1 MADATTIKEFLVA
14 LGFETTGKKEFEATV
29 TSVTTRVVALGA
41 AAAAT
46 AATITASV
54 AAIAN
59 DLEKLYYAS
68 KRTGATVE
76 NLQAIGYAAS
86 QMGSDAGAAMTVVEN
101 LARLLRNS
109 PGGEGLLKNIG
120 IQTRDASGGLR
131 DTVEMLGDL
140 GERFAKMPYY
150 KANAYAQ
157 ALGIDEKTLMAMREG
172 MGQFS
177 AEYKEALRVTGAD
190 SQDAAKKSHEF
201 MVQVRATT
209 AVFGLLV
216 QKIVAGLTDR
226 LGTSIERFRAGFLS
240 NFSKIADAATKVL
253 LIVFKIGDAIG
264 VMVVRGMQVINYL
277 IDRFNGLSD
286 GSQTIIKWLGLI
298 LVAWK
303 VLNTGFL
310 SSPLGRVIALISAL
324 GLLWD
329 DYQTWKEGGKSL
341 IDWAAWAPGIEKAI
355 EAIKW
360 IGGAIHESLGFLGD
374 WRGAFEIFLAY
385 VTGSWLLGMLGAI
398 GKVSV
403 AATAA
408 TSSVVS
414 KVLPVAA
421 AGVGGY
427 AAGSYLYENYL
438 KGTKAA
444 DAIGGGINDALNWF
458 GLGYTP
464 EAAKQAPAA
473 PASAPRAPRPAGN
486 QPRGIRNN
494 NPGNIEYGPFAR
506 SRGATGVEPAGRFAV
521 FNDAQEGLNAIAD
534 LLRSKA
540 YAGGGI
546 DTLSTVI
553 EKYAPKKDHNDTLA
567 YIQSAARRMGVDPDA
582 HLNFSDPQ
590 TMKGMINAIVQV
602 ENGKNP
608 YSQEMIGRA
617 AGVKPVEINQ
627 TTTISVQGG
636 GQGTAA
642 AVARSQDG
650 VNERLVRNM
659 KGAAQ

>member
-1 MADATTIKEFLVA
+1 MADATTIREFLVA
-14 LGFETTGKKEFEATV
+14 LGFETKGKKEFENTV
-29 TSVTTRVVALGA
+29 TQVTLKVVALGA

-46 AATITASV
+46 AATITASAV
-54 AAIAN
+54 SIAN
-59 DLEKLYYAS
+59 DLEKLYFAS

-76 NLQAIGYAAS
+76 NLQAVGYAAS
-86 QMGSDAGAAMTVVEN
+86 QMGSDASAAMASVES

-131 DTVEMLGDL
+131 DTVGMLGDL
-140 GERFAKMPYY
+140 GEKFAKMPYY

-172 MGQFS
+172 LGQFS
-177 AEYKEALRVTGAD
+177 AEYKEALRISGND

-209 AVFGLLV
+209 AVFGLLM
-216 QKIVAGLTDR
+216 QKIAAGLVDR
-226 LGTSIERFRAGFLS
+226 LGTSIERFRAGFLN
-240 NFSKIADAATKVL
+240 NFGKIADSAVKVL

-264 VMVVRGMQVINYL
+264 QMVVRGMQVINYL

-298 LVAWK
+298 LLAWK
-303 VLNTGFL
+303 ALSTGFL
-310 SSPLGRVIALISAL
+310 ATPLGRVIALISAL

-341 IDWAAWAPGIEKAI
+341 IDWSEWAPGIEKAI

-360 IGGAIHESLGFLGD
+360 IGNAIHESLGFLGD

-403 AATAA
+403 AAAGAA
-408 TSSVVS
+408 SSLLGKAV
-414 KVLPVAA
+414 PVAA

-438 KGTKAA
+438 KGTDAA
-444 DAIGGGINDALNWF
+444 DTIGGSINGALNLF
-458 GLGYTP
+458 GLGYSP
-464 EAAKQAPAA
+464 EANKKAAPSAPAN
-473 PASAPRAPRPAGN
+473 RAAKGN

-494 NPGNIEYGPFAR
+494 NPGNIEYGNFAR
-506 SRGATGVEPAGRFAV
+506 QQGSGGAESAGRFAT
-521 FNDAQEGLNAIAD
+521 FNTPQEGLNALAA
-534 LLRSKA
+534 LLRS
-540 YAGGGI
+540 YGNRGI
-546 DTLSTVI
+546 DSVRAI
-553 EKYAPKKDHNDTLA
+553 ISKYAPSSDNNNTQA
-567 YIQSAARRMGVDPDA
+567 YIGNVAKKLGVDPTQ
-582 HLNFSDPQ
+582 HLNLNDPEIL
-590 TMKGMINAIVQV
+590 KGMVNAVIQV

-608 YSQEMIGRA
+608 YSQEMVGRA
-617 AGVKPVEINQ
+617 AGAKPVEINQ
-627 TTTISVQGG
+627 TTNVTIQGG
-636 GQGTAA
+636 NLGAGA
-642 AVARSQDG
+642 AVVRAQDG
-650 VNERLVRNM
+650 VNERLVRNV